1 MVSHRSVD
9 CPLLWKV
16 VQDPEVNS
24 PDPKPPL
31 VLIPVA
37 AEDVARR
44 TVRVRLTATVAI
56 LAVLGVAGYL
66 YKRSVDPLNAKESYD
81 AGVRLFKIARYNQA
95 ILSFDRAV
103 ALKPDM
109 VEGYLMRGKSYVGES
124 KPEEALPN
132 FSKAIELRPT
142 DPEAWVERGAAYLEL
157 NNYRAAIA
165 DAAKAIAVNPVQASA
180 YTLRGAAIRKSGDP
194 KKALEDFNRAVELS
208 PIANNFYERGATYQ
222 LLGEH
227 KLAIADFDKVIAI
240 IPDLASPF
248 FARAESRR
256 ALGDFEAAERDHRQG
271 RILDG
276 H

>member
-1 MVSHRSVD
+1 M
-9 CPLLWKV
+9 
-16 VQDPEVNS
+16 QDPEVNS
-24 PDPKPPL
+24 PDQEQPL
-31 VLIPVA
+31 VLIPVT

-44 TVRVRLTATVAI
+44 MMRVRLTATVMI
-56 LAVLGVAGYL
+56 LAVLGAAGYL

-109 VEGYLMRGKSYVGES
+109 VDGYMMRGKSYVGDA
-124 KPEEALPN
+124 KPEQALPN
-132 FSKAIELRPT
+132 FSKAIELRPS
-142 DPEAWVERGAAYLEL
+142 DPEAWVERGKAYLEL

-165 DAAKAIAVNPVQASA
+165 DASQAILVNPVQASA
-180 YTLRGAAIRKSGDP
+180 YNLRGAAIRKSGDP
-194 KKALEDFNRAVELS
+194 KKALDDFNRAVDLA
-208 PIANNFYERGATYQ
+208 PTADNFYERGATYQ
-222 LLGEH
+222 MLEEH
-227 KLAIADFDKVIAI
+227 RLAIADFDQVIAI

-256 ALGDFEAAERDHRQG
+256 ALGEFEAAERDHRQG

>member
-1 MVSHRSVD
+1 M
-9 CPLLWKV
+9 
-16 VQDPEVNS
+16 QDPEVNS
-24 PDPKPPL
+24 PDDNQPV
-31 VLIPVA
+31 VLIPVT

-44 TVRVRLTATVAI
+44 TRRVRLTATVAI
-56 LAVLGVAGYL
+56 LAVVGVAGYL
-66 YKRSVDPLNAKESYD
+66 YKRWVDPLNAKESYD

-109 VEGYLMRGKSYVGES
+109 VDAYMMRGKSYVADS

-132 FSKAIELRPT
+132 FGKAIELRPN
-142 DPEAWVERGAAYLEL
+142 DPEAWVQRGAAYLEL

-165 DAAKAIAVNPVQASA
+165 DATKAIAVNPVQASA
-180 YTLRGAAIRKSGDP
+180 YALRGEAIRKSGDP
-194 KKALEDFNRAVELS
+194 QKALEDFNRAVDLA
-208 PIANNFYERGATYQ
+208 PTANNFYERGATYQ

-227 KLAIADFDKVIAI
+227 KLAIADFDSVIAI

-276 H
+276 R

>member
-1 MVSHRSVD
+1 M
-9 CPLLWKV
+9 
-16 VQDPEVNS
+16 QDPEVNS
-24 PDPKPPL
+24 PDDEQPL
-31 VLIPVA
+31 VLIPVT

-44 TVRVRLTATVAI
+44 RVRVRLTATVAI
-56 LAVLGVAGYL
+56 LVVLGVAAYL

-109 VEGYLMRGKSYVGES
+109 VEGYMMRGKSYVGES

-165 DAAKAIAVNPVQASA
+165 DATKAIAVNSVQASA
-180 YTLRGAAIRKSGDP
+180 YALRGAAIRKSGDP
-194 KKALEDFNRAVELS
+194 RKALEDFNRAVDLA
-208 PIANNFYERGATYQ
+208 PTANNFYERGATYQ
-222 LLGEH
+222 ILEEH
-227 KLAIADFDKVIAI
+227 RLAIADFDKVIAI

-256 ALGDFEAAERDHRQG
+256 ALGDLEAAESDHRQG

-276 H
+276 R

>member
-1 MVSHRSVD
+1 
-9 CPLLWKV
+9 

-24 PDPKPPL
+24 PEEQQPL
-31 VLIPVA
+31 VLIPVT

-44 TVRVRLTATVAI
+44 TVRVRLTATVIVLAI
-56 LAVLGVAGYL
+56 LGVAGYL

-109 VEGYLMRGKSYVGES
+109 VEAYMMRGKSYVGDA
-124 KPEEALPN
+124 KPEQALPN
-132 FSKAIELRPT
+132 FSKVIELRPS
-142 DPEAWVERGAAYLEL
+142 DPEGWVERGAAYLEL
-157 NNYRAAIA
+157 TNFRAAIS
-165 DAAKAIAVNPVQASA
+165 DATQAISVNPVQASA
-180 YTLRGAAIRKSGDP
+180 YTLRGAAVRKSGDP
-194 KKALEDFNRAVELS
+194 KKALDDFNRAVELA
-208 PIANNFYERGATYQ
+208 PTANNFYERGATYQ
-222 LLGEH
+222 LLEEH
-227 KLAIADFDKVIAI
+227 RLAIADFDQVIAI

-256 ALGDFEAAERDHRQG
+256 ALGDLEAAERDHRQG